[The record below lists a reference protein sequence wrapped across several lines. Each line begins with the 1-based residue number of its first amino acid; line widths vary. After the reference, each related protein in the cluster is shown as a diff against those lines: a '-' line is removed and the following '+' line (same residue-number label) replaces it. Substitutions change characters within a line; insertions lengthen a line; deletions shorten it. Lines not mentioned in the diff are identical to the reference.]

1 MVSTAIAEVQ
11 SDFALFLEQNLNKE
25 LLRFT
30 TAGSVD
36 DGKSTLIGRL
46 LHDSKTIYEDQL
58 ASVKKSR
65 INRSSGP
72 IDFSLI
78 TDGLRAEREQGI
90 TIDVGYRYF
99 ATARRK
105 FIIADTPGHEQYTR
119 NMATGASTADL
130 AVILIDGTKGLLP
143 QTLRHTYISSL
154 LGISS
159 VVAAINKMDLLEYR
173 EEKFLNLEK
182 EFRALAERLGIRKVQ
197 CIPLSALAGD
207 NVVERSKKMPW
218 YRGPALLE
226 YLETVPFSKPEGTR
240 GIRFPIQY
248 VVRPDAHFRGFAG
261 QVAGGVIRPGD
272 VVTALPSGQQSRVES
287 IVTYD
292 GPLAETFSP
301 QAVTLKLEDE
311 IDLSRGDMLVSPEN
325 PPHMSQRFRAT
336 VVWMHGQ
343 AFEAGRPFLIKQCAR
358 QVRGKVSRIFHRVN
372 TNTLETEAAQRIEMN
387 DIAVVELE
395 TNTPLFFDSY
405 QENRT
410 TGSFIVIDLLTNA
423 TLGAGM
429 IQEDLPESADIL
441 TGQERLTQDALIAPL
456 QRYRRHGHYPAIFL
470 VNERPALS
478 VQLERALFE
487 EGFEVMFVE
496 ESPSGLAAKNAWTTL
511 HAAGF
516 VVIYHNPSLRPDE
529 RTQLKA
535 AAGDQFFDMAELKL
549 PVGDGEAVEYLL
561 SLAASLRIPPAPGN
575 PWKVI

>member
-1 MVSTAIAEVQ
+1 MVSTAIEEVQ
-11 SDFALFLEQNLNKE
+11 SEFAVFLEQNLNKE

-46 LHDSKTIYEDQL
+46 LHDSKTVYEDQL

-143 QTLRHTYISSL
+143 QTLRHTFISSL

-159 VVAAINKMDLLEYR
+159 LVAAINKMDLLEYR
-173 EEKFLNLEK
+173 EENFLHLEK
-182 EFRALAERLGIRKVQ
+182 EFRALAKQLGIREVQ
-197 CIPLSALAGD
+197 SIPLSALAGD
-207 NVVERSKKMPW
+207 NVVERSTKMPW

-226 YLETVPFSKPEGTR
+226 YLETVPLTRPESTR

-261 QVAGGVIRPGD
+261 QVASGVIRPGD

-292 GPLAETFSP
+292 GPLAEAFSP
-301 QAVTLKLEDE
+301 QSVTLKLEDE
-311 IDLSRGDMLVSPEN
+311 IDLSRGDMLVSGEN
-325 PPHMSQRFRAT
+325 PPHVSQRFRAT
-336 VVWMHGQ
+336 VVWMHAQ
-343 AFEAGRPFLIKQCAR
+343 ALEAGRPFLIKQCAR
-358 QVRGKVSRIFHRVN
+358 QVPGRVTKISHRVDID
-372 TNTLETEAAQRIEMN
+372 TLETEAARRIEMN

-395 TNTPLFFDSY
+395 TNSPLFFDSY
-405 QENRT
+405 PENRT

-429 IQEDLPESADIL
+429 IQEDLSQSADIS
-441 TGQERLTQDALIAPL
+441 TGQKRLTQNTLIAPL
-456 QRYRRHGHYPAIFL
+456 ERHRRHGHHPAIFL
-470 VNERPALS
+470 VNVRAALS
-478 VQLERALFE
+478 RQLERALFE
-487 EGFEVMFVE
+487 EGFQVMFVE
-496 ESPSGLAAKNAWTTL
+496 ESLSDLPTKNAWTTL

-516 VVIYHNPSLRPDE
+516 VVIYHNPSLGPVE
-529 RTQLKA
+529 SVQLKA
-535 AAGDQFFDMAELKL
+535 AAGHQFFDLAELKL
-549 PVGDGEAVEYLL
+549 PVGDAEAVEHLL
-561 SLAASLRIPPAPGN
+561 SLAASLRIPLEPGN
-575 PWKVI
+575 SWKVI